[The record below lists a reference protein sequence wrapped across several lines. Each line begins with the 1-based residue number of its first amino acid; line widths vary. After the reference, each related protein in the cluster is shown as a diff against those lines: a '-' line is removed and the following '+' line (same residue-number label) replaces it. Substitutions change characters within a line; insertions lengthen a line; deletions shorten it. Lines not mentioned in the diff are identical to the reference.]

1 MTRCM
6 LPSTLVGPAWT
17 SWVAALHRQALKT
30 LCSVKPRTAC
40 WLPSPQPSCTSGAP
54 SDCST
59 PQLSVSLMQGTCSA
73 VPIFMCSWCLAA
85 PLVSFSRSAVCT
97 IGFPHPFSLPGWCQ
111 HTLQHNLA
119 DLQDFESDPIPD
131 LTKDVS
137 SPPSGSPSWANQ
149 TINGFYFTPT
159 LSAYPSFGTPGN
171 NGTLALYAIDA
182 SRSSISSS
190 GVYMAPACRFYM
202 SVYIIPLDLP
212 AVTSSQLYTGA
223 ASPAFSG
230 STALGVTL
238 AAACAFLAFVLH

>member
-6 LPSTLVGPAWT
+6 SPSTLVGPAWT
-17 SWVAALHRQALKT
+17 SWVAALHRQALTHLQREAKKCT
-30 LCSVKPRTAC
+30 QTALTSAFLSAHLVLTVTAAHLGAEAQHLLSFLISV
-40 WLPSPQPSCTSGAP
+40 
-54 SDCST
+54 
-59 PQLSVSLMQGTCSA
+59 
-73 VPIFMCSWCLAA
+73 CSWC
-85 PLVSFSRSAVCT
+85 PRSASSVFQPPSSVQNH
-97 IGFPHPFSLPGWCQ
+97 GFPPFCLPSWCQ
-111 HTLQHNLA
+111 HQMQSNLA
-119 DLQDFESDPIPD
+119 DLQDFQSDPIPD

-171 NGTLALYAIDA
+171 NGTLALYVIDA
-182 SRSSISSS
+182 ARSSFTG

-212 AVTSSQLYTGA
+212 AVTSSQLFAGA

-230 STALGVTL
+230 STTLGVTL
-238 AAACAFLAFVLH
+238 AAACALLAFLLL